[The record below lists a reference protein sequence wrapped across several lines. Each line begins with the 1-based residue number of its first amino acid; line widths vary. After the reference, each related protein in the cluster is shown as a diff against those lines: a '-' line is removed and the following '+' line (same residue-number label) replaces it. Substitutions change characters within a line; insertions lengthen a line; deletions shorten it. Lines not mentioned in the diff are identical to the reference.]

1 MVSADVKHTFVGD
14 KDANL
19 DDETLFGKSTKEG
32 VLSVDICGDVQSWI
46 FPSKLAIVKNQRVE
60 TTLPCCSEDKI
71 GKLCIY

>member
-32 VLSVDICGDVQSWI
+32 VLSVDICGDVQS
-46 FPSKLAIVKNQRVE
+46 
-60 TTLPCCSEDKI
+60 
-71 GKLCIY
+71 